1 MEITMTWKT
10 SLPKRVHISAKCWVC
25 FAVSEK
31 AAGCGAPAVP
41 GVSKSCVCCPKGQVL
56 PLLEPFYCLTLQNSP
71 SSRASSLPQV
81 PLPAPEATGLAK
93 VRKYQYNSQRSFSTL
108 NFEADALFRTQ
119 RSLRPGGTH
128 VYKLSPLPGT
138 LEDIL
143 YTAEAKS
150 LLGWHRALD
159 KKEATAFWR
168 SLPGQ
173 ACIWHMPWELR
184 VHTEHS
190 WLETSCL
197 KVPDM
202 VNHTELK
209 ILTLE
214 GWKAESALL
223 GFKALR
229 SQDIWNLSFM
239 HQTGRE
245 ELSGLVIYS
254 PFSSEPKLFWR
265 LLRTKKNFA
274 SGKLILILRVIFV
287 MTLRTLYTHINMTI
301 PN

>member
-1 MEITMTWKT
+1 MLSM
-10 SLPKRVHISAKCWVC
+10 LC
-25 FAVSEK
+25 VSEK
-31 AAGCGAPAVP
+31 AAECGAPALL
-41 GVSKSCVCCPKGQVL
+41 GVGNSCVCCPKGQVL

-71 SSRASSLPQV
+71 SSKASCVPWVLLPV
-81 PLPAPEATGLAK
+81 PEATGLAK
-93 VRKYQYNSQRSFSTL
+93 VRKYQYISQCSFSTL
-108 NFEADALFRTQ
+108 NFEADAL
-119 RSLRPGGTH
+119 LRPQRLPLRQGGTH
-128 VYKLSPLPGT
+128 ACKLSPLPGT

-150 LLGWHRALD
+150 LLVWRWALD
-159 KKEATAFWR
+159 KNEATAFWP

-202 VNHTELK
+202 VNYTELK
-209 ILTLE
+209 FLTLE

-229 SQDIWNLSFM
+229 SPDIWNLSFL
-239 HQTGRE
+239 HQAGRE
-245 ELSGLVIYS
+245 EPSGLLIYS
-254 PFSSEPKLFWR
+254 SFSLEPKLFWR
-265 LLRTKKNFA
+265 LLKTKENFA
-274 SGKLILILRVIFV
+274 SRKLILILRVIFV
-287 MTLRTLYTHINMTI
+287 MTLLTLYIHINMTI